1 MPRAV
6 TAARCDRSLG
16 ARRGE
21 RVVQGFGSDLDPLW
35 HREHDLA
42 LVVQEPFRVD
52 DRYADQLASGIEA
65 KVMTLGRPVEI
76 DRLLRVRAVEVE
88 HVALWVVADAVEVE
102 VADRHGH
109 GF

>member
-1 MPRAV
+1 MRGRVEAGSPTGRPRDWRTRSWMPRAV
-6 TAARCDRSLG
+6 TAAGCDRPLG

-52 DRYADQLASGIEA
+52 DRYADKLASGIEA
-65 KVMTLGRPVEI
+65 KVMTLGRPVET
-76 DRLLRVRAVEVE
+76 DRFLRVRAMEV
-88 HVALWVVADAVEVE
+88 
-102 VADRHGH
+102 
-109 GF
+109 